1 MTSDRSDFN
10 EQAARWRRSCSMVST
25 WLIRAW
31 RGLMAH
37 GVQAW
42 GIRRDLQTLSKLDDH
57 QLKDIGLLRDE
68 IASIVARGSL
78 QTLAAEAV
86 ASGVM
91 PTMRRQAG
99 SRTS

>member
-1 MTSDRSDFN
+1 MTSGRSDSH
-10 EQAARWRRSCSMVST
+10 ELATRWCRSCSMVST
-25 WLIRAW
+25 WLVRTC

-37 GVQAW
+37 CVEAW

-57 QLKDIGLLRDE
+57 QLKDIGLLRGE
-68 IASIVARGSL
+68 IASIVAHGALHS
-78 QTLAAEAV
+78 LAADAA

-91 PTMRRQAG
+91 PTMRRQGA